1 MSLTEQ
7 DAAKKRGEI
16 ARALAKQG
24 IEDVFVLDRESARE
38 VLTEKRTEILD
49 TLKSEEV
56 ESVRHLAEILDRDKS
71 VVSQDLQ
78 VLAKNDLVEYEK
90 EGRRKVPKVKH
101 ENVVVA
107 PV

>member
-1 MSLTEQ
+1 MSITER
-7 DAAKKRGEI
+7 DSAKKRGEI

-24 IEDVFVLDRESARE
+24 MDDVFVLDRESARE

-49 TLKSEEV
+49 TLKSEDV
-56 ESVRHLAEILDRDKS
+56 ESVRHLADILDRDKS

-78 VLAKNDLVEYEK
+78 VLAKNDIVEYEK
-90 EGRRKVPKVKH
+90 EGRRKIPQVKH

-107 PV
+107 PI

>member
-1 MSLTEQ
+1 MSVTER
-7 DAAKKRGEI
+7 DSAKKRGEI

-24 IEDVFVLDRESARE
+24 MDDVFVLNRESARE

-49 TLKSEEV
+49 TLKSEGV
-56 ESVRHLAEILDRDKS
+56 ESVRHLADILDRDKS

-78 VLAKNDLVEYEK
+78 VLAKNDIVEYEK
-90 EGRRKVPKVKH
+90 VGRRKIPQVKH

-107 PV
+107 PI

>member
-1 MSLTEQ
+1 MSLTER

-24 IEDVFVLDRESARE
+24 MEDVFVLDRESARE

-49 TLKSEEV
+49 ELKSDDV
-56 ESVRHLAEILDRDKS
+56 ESVRHLAEMLDRDKS

-78 VLAKNDLVEYEK
+78 VLARNDLVEYEK
-90 EGRRKVPKVKH
+90 EGRRKVPEVKH

>member
-1 MSLTEQ
+1 MPITER

-24 IEDVFVLDRESARE
+24 LEDVFVLDRVSARE

-49 TLKSEEV
+49 TLKTEET
-56 ESVRHLAEILDRDKS
+56 ESVRHLAEVVDRDKS

-78 VLAKNDLVEYEK
+78 VLAEHDLVEYE
-90 EGRRKVPKVKH
+90 EDGRRKVPKLKH
-101 ENVVVA
+101 ENVIVA

>member
-1 MSLTEQ
+1 MPLTESE
-7 DAAKKRGEI
+7 AAKKRGEI
-16 ARALAKQG
+16 ARALAEQG
-24 IEDVFVLDRESARE
+24 MEDVFVLDRKGARE

-56 ESVRHLAEILDRDKS
+56 ESVRHLAEVLERDKS

-78 VLAKNDLVEYEK
+78 VLARNDLVEYEK
-90 EGRRKVPKVKH
+90 KGRRKVPNVKH
-101 ENVVVA
+101 ENVVIA

>member
-1 MSLTEQ
+1 MSLTER

-24 IEDVFVLDRESARE
+24 MEDVFVLDRESAQE

-49 TLKSEEV
+49 TLKSKEV

-90 EGRRKVPKVKH
+90 DGRRKVPKVKH
-101 ENVVVA
+101 ENVVIA

>member
-1 MSLTEQ
+1 MSVTER

-24 IEDVFVLDRESARE
+24 IEDVYVLDRESARE

-49 TLKSEEV
+49 ALKSEEV
-56 ESVRHLAEILDRDKS
+56 ESVRHLAELLNRNKS
-71 VVSQDLQ
+71 VVSKDLQ
-78 VLAKNDLVEYEK
+78 ILAKNDLIEYEK

-101 ENVVVA
+101 ENVVIA

>member
-1 MSLTEQ
+1 MPITER

-16 ARALAKQG
+16 AHALAEQG

-49 TLKSEEV
+49 VLKTDNV
-56 ESVRHLAEILDRDKS
+56 ESVRHLAEVLERDKS
-71 VVSQDLQ
+71 VVSQDLGI
-78 VLAKNDLVEYEK
+78 LAKHDLVEYEK
-90 EGRRKVPKVKH
+90 EGRRKVPEVKH

>member
-1 MSLTEQ
+1 MSVTER

-16 ARALAKQG
+16 ARALARQG
-24 IEDVFVLDRESARE
+24 IEDVYVLDRESARE

-56 ESVRHLAEILDRDKS
+56 ESVRHLAETLDRDKS

-90 EGRRKVPKVKH
+90 DGRRKVPTVKH

>member
-1 MSLTEQ
+1 MPVTER
-7 DAAKKRGEI
+7 DSAKKRGEI

-24 IEDVFVLDRESARE
+24 MDDVFVLNRESARE

-49 TLKSEEV
+49 TLKSEDV
-56 ESVRHLAEILDRDKS
+56 ESVRHLADILDRDKS

-78 VLAKNDLVEYEK
+78 VLAKNDIVEYEK
-90 EGRRKVPKVKH
+90 EGRRKIPQVKH

-107 PV
+107 PI

>member
-24 IEDVFVLDRESARE
+24 MEDVFVLDRESARE

-49 TLKSEEV
+49 TLKFEEV
-56 ESVRHLAEILDRDKS
+56 KSVRSLAEILDRDKS

-90 EGRRKVPKVKH
+90 EGRRKIPKVKH
-101 ENVVVA
+101 ENVVIA

>member
-1 MSLTEQ
+1 MSLTER

-24 IEDVFVLDRESARE
+24 MEDVFVLDRESAQE
-38 VLTEKRTEILD
+38 VLTEKKTEILD
-49 TLKSEEV
+49 TLKSEDV
-56 ESVRHLAEILDRDKS
+56 ESVRHLAERLDRDKS

-78 VLAKNDLVEYEK
+78 VLAKNDLVEYEE